1 MRALRISLRRHRAL
15 VIRETGTGGKLS
27 WTIFSC
33 NFQSMTSIMWL
44 CHLYL
49 TLIFLSIQLAVAMA
63 ASDKLVTIILSRG
76 ELP

>member
-1 MRALRISLRRHRAL
+1 MRAPKISLRHHRAL
-15 VIRETGTGGKLS
+15 VIRETGIGGKLS

-33 NFQSMTSIMWL
+33 NFQLMTSIMWL
-44 CHLYL
+44 CHQYL
-49 TLIFLSIQLAVAMA
+49 TLIFLSIQLAVEMA